1 MTRSD
6 IEIFYLTLPVDNADQ
21 AVSLSEYLN
30 QHGVCAAPEG
40 NDGVTC
46 PMEDPSRAALVHQ
59 LRKMWTLYWDHSDS
73 GLFGL
78 PVFLKTVEGGC
89 THCGVGPRVE

>member
-1 MTRSD
+1 MAHNG
-6 IEIFYLTLPVDNADQ
+6 IEIFYVTLPVDNVDQ

-46 PMEDPSRAALVHQ
+46 PLEEPTRVALIHT
-59 LRKMWTLYWDHSDS
+59 LRKMWSLYWEHSDS

-78 PVFLKTVEGGC
+78 PMLIKEGGC
-89 THCGVGPRVE
+89 SQCGIGPRVE

>member
-1 MTRSD
+1 MMRSD

-40 NDGVTC
+40 NDAVTC
-46 PMEDPSRAALVHQ
+46 PLDEPAKAVLVHN
-59 LRKMWTLYWDHSDS
+59 LRKSWSLYWEHSDS
-73 GLFGL
+73 SLFGL
-78 PVFLKTVEGGC
+78 PMLFKNSDGGC
-89 THCGVGPRVE
+89 SGCGVGPRVE